1 MSRTKIAV
9 KVENQVFNSIK
20 DACAYLKLHTPAGL
34 AHAIK
39 RGNSTYKG
47 LAIERVNP
55 IIPDRIK
62 KMKKN
67 NKLECPVV
75 CENLNLHF
83 RNIKQAAAYAKVDG
97 WTMSKKMTAAG
108 QFKDKDGNIYKRLK
122 PMKSKNV
129 YENTG
134 DTLKMTRAFAHRTVN
149 KPVSN
154 QPIQVLETKSE
165 EVLRPAQPV
174 LNVDKIQ
181 LAKDILKEK
190 VITSVQGGDYTLAK
204 NLIDVIETL

>member
-9 KVENQVFNSIK
+9 KVENQVFNSIQA
-20 DACAYLKLHTPAGL
+20 ACEYLKLKHPAGL
-34 AHAIK
+34 SHALN
-39 RGNSTYKG
+39 RGNTTYKG

-55 IIPDRIK
+55 IISDRVK

-67 NKLECPVV
+67 NRLECPVI

-97 WTMSKKMTAAG
+97 WTMSKKMSTAG

-134 DTLKMTRAFAHRTVN
+134 DTLKTTRAFAHRTVV
-149 KPVSN
+149 KKD
-154 QPIQVLETKSE
+154 LEEAK
-165 EVLRPAQPV
+165 PAQVIEELPAQQV
-174 LNVDKIQ
+174 VDKIQ
-181 LAKDILKEK
+181 LAKNVLKEK
-190 VITSVQGGDYTLAK
+190 VIASIQTDDYTLAK
-204 NLIDVIETL
+204 NLIDVIQTL

>member
-9 KVENQVFNSIK
+9 KVENQVFNSIQA
-20 DACAYLKLHTPAGL
+20 ACEYLKLKHPAGL
-34 AHAIK
+34 SHALN
-39 RGNSTYKG
+39 RGNTTYKG

-55 IIPDRIK
+55 IIPDRVK

-67 NKLECPVV
+67 NRLECPVV

-134 DTLKMTRAFAHRTVN
+134 DTLKTTRAFAHRTVN

-165 EVLRPAQPV
+165 EILRPAQPV

-190 VITSVQGGDYTLAK
+190 VIISVQGGDYTLAK
-204 NLIDVIETL
+204 NLIDVIEEL

>member
-9 KVENQVFNSIK
+9 KVENQVFNSIQA
-20 DACAYLKLHTPAGL
+20 ACEYLKLKHPAGL
-34 AHAIK
+34 SHALN
-39 RGNSTYKG
+39 RGNTTYKG

-67 NKLECPVV
+67 NRLECPVV

-83 RNIKQAAAYAKVDG
+83 RNIKQAATYAKVDG

-134 DTLKMTRAFAHRTVN
+134 DTLKTTRAFAHRTVV
-149 KPVSN
+149 KKD
-154 QPIQVLETKSE
+154 LEEAK
-165 EVLRPAQPV
+165 PAQVIEELPAQQV
-174 LNVDKIQ
+174 VDKIQ
-181 LAKDILKEK
+181 LTKNVLKEK
-190 VITSVQGGDYTLAK
+190 VIASIQTDDYTLAK
-204 NLIDVIETL
+204 NLIDVIQTL